1 MSTYWNQV
9 NKKYPVTFVLEDLS
23 TGVQSTHKVE
33 LTYLYGFAYIVPREG
48 SVIFQEEGAPI
59 YSGSSISAAIPE
71 GVKVVS
77 VDTSSIPKGIATLE
91 TKDGAIG
98 NPACGVMVKG
108 KISNGHGID
117 PNVYET
123 QSAPS

>member
-48 SVIFQEEGAPI
+48 SDIFQENGVPVRQGTQI
-59 YSGSSISAAIPE
+59 TAILPE
-71 GVKVVS
+71 GTKVIS
-77 VDTSSIPKGIATLE
+77 VDTSSIPANIASLE
-91 TKDGAIG
+91 TKDGVSG
-98 NPACGVMVKG
+98 EPSCGVTINKKQSSG
-108 KISNGHGID
+108 TGID
-117 PNVYET
+117 STTAST